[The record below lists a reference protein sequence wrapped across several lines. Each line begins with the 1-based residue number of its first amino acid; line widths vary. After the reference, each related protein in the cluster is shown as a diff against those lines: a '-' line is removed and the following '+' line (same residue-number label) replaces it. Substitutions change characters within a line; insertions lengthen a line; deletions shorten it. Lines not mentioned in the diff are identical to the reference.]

1 MSYRIKKLQKKH
13 IKKEYIE
20 TINHSQTKKFIQFAK
35 IGKSRKTKKDLDEYL
50 DKLPKNAH
58 LFGVFK
64 KNIHV
69 ANFKFQ
75 PIEKK
80 VFIGFLM
87 LKKYQGKGIFRIIFS
102 KIIKKF
108 KLKYPKEKKLY
119 LGVNKKN
126 YRAIRLYN
134 KLGFKLISQKKS
146 IMTLNV

>member
-1 MSYRIKKLQKKH
+1 MSFIIKKLQKKH

-20 TINHSQTKKFIQFAK
+20 TINHPQTKKFIHFAK
-35 IGKSRKTKKDLDEYL
+35 IGKSQKTKKDLEEYL
-50 DKLPKNAH
+50 DKLPRDEY

-75 PIEKK
+75 PIKK
-80 VFIGFLM
+80 KIFIGFLT
-87 LKKYQGKGIFRIIFS
+87 LKKYQGTGIFKIIFF

-119 LGVNKKN
+119 LGVDKKN
-126 YRAIRLYN
+126 YRALSLYK
-134 KLGFKLISQKKS
+134 KLGFKHIGKKKF